1 VSAGPPP
8 LRPFGLRLHHDGRWT
23 HEGQPITHSRLRA
36 AFDRGV
42 RFLPEERKY
51 VVQLGRFRGE
61 IEVEEAGFF
70 VRDLDRQTGE
80 IALSDGTR
88 ETLDLRSLRLS
99 KRDGA
104 LLCTVKRD
112 LLPEGL
118 PARFIHSAQSELLAG
133 IEETPLGPG
142 LRIAGNVCLLP
153 DL

>member
-8 LRPFGLRLHHDGRWT
+8 LRPFGLCLHYDGRWT
-23 HEGQPITHSRLRA
+23 HEGHPITHSRLRA

-70 VRDLDRQTGE
+70 VRDLDRETGE

-88 ETLDLRSLRLS
+88 EALDLRSLRLS
-99 KRDGA
+99 KRDAA
-104 LLCTVKRD
+104 LLCTVKRV

-118 PARFIHSAQSELLAG
+118 PARFSHSAQSELLTG
-133 IEETPLGPG
+133 IEDTPGGPA
-142 LRIAGNVCLLP
+142 LRIAGNLRLLP

>member
-99 KRDGA
+99 KRDAA

-133 IEETPLGPG
+133 IEETPGGPG